1 MFILHDETYYE
12 KRKPQP
18 DLGPIKNFLKF
29 IWNNE
34 KKTLFDRT
42 AKEWGEVTIF
52 YFFFFG
58 VLGSIFALQ
67 MYLSLLYIKDLKKP
81 FFTYS
86 GLLNVRSLLDDLRI
100 LPTSLVIENPGIGYK
115 PNIPLPLTSPIIWI
129 SETNKNARSK
139 RYVQALTDFLKD
151 YTTNSTQREL
161 KCSEGQL
168 RPYSKLKP
176 CFFDVKSLGTCGKAP
191 YGYTIPIQPCV
202 LIKFNKRLGW
212 IPRYYNRSSVLPRTM
227 PNFLKKIIKKSD
239 KVYIWLSCNGADNID
254 KEHIGKIEYIPNPG
268 FPIEY
273 FPFRGQKDY
282 VSPVVAI
289 KFKNLTPNRLLTVQ
303 CIVWSSNVIQ
313 PTSYYMDFQIIIG
326 KKLSKM
332 IGRTADIVRNSL
344 KLNALQV

>member
-1 MFILHDETYYE
+1 MIILHDETYYKE
-12 KRKPQP
+12 RRPQP
-18 DLGPIKNFLKF
+18 DLGPVKNILRF

-34 KKTLFDRT
+34 KKTFFDRT
-42 AKEWGEVTIF
+42 AREWGEVVIF

-58 VLGSIFALQ
+58 VLGLIFALQ
-67 MYLSLLYIKDLKKP
+67 MHLSLLYIKDLKKP

-86 GLLNVRSLLDDLRI
+86 GLLNVKNLLEDLRL
-100 LPTSLVIENPGIGYK
+100 LPTSLIIENPGIGYK

-129 SETNKNARSK
+129 SESNKNARSK

-151 YTTNSTQREL
+151 YTMNSSQREL

-212 IPRYYNRSSVLPRTM
+212 IPRYYNRSSILPHNM
-227 PNFLKKIIKKSD
+227 PNFLKRIIKKSD
-239 KVYIWLSCNGADNID
+239 KAYIWLSCNGADNID

-303 CIVWSSNVIQ
+303 CIIWTSNVIEH
-313 PTSYYMDFQIIIG
+313 TSYYMDFQIIIE
-326 KKLSKM
+326 K
-332 IGRTADIVRNSL
+332 
-344 KLNALQV
+344 

>member
-1 MFILHDETYYE
+1 MENLQQRSAFHKVNT
-12 KRKPQP
+12 P
-18 DLGPIKNFLKF
+18 DTTGRSWWL
-29 IWNNE
+29 
-34 KKTLFDRT
+34 
-42 AKEWGEVTIF
+42 
-52 YFFFFG
+52 
-58 VLGSIFALQ
+58 
-67 MYLSLLYIKDLKKP
+67 LSQDG
-81 FFTYS
+81 
-86 GLLNVRSLLDDLRI
+86 GLLNVRSLLDDLRV
-100 LPTSLVIENPGIGYK
+100 LPTSLIIENPGIGYK

-151 YTTNSTQREL
+151 YTMNSTQREL
-161 KCSEGQL
+161 KCSEDQL

-212 IPRYYNRSSVLPRTM
+212 IPHYYNRSSVLPRTM

-326 KKLSKM
+326 KELSLYSKND
-332 IGRTADIVRNSL
+332 RSNCRHH
-344 KLNALQV
+344 KE

>member
-42 AKEWGEVTIF
+42 AKEW
-52 YFFFFG
+52 
-58 VLGSIFALQ
+58 
-67 MYLSLLYIKDLKKP
+67 
-81 FFTYS
+81 
-86 GLLNVRSLLDDLRI
+86 
-100 LPTSLVIENPGIGYK
+100 GIGYK

-313 PTSYYMDFQIIIG
+313 PTSYYMDFQIIIE
-326 KKLSKM
+326 K
-332 IGRTADIVRNSL
+332 
-344 KLNALQV
+344 